1 MAIGIGTVQV
11 KRERGELV
19 VQGLGKTP
27 RGQNFIKD
35 TETLGVKSSADP
47 AFKGKLVAAVAKM
60 FTETPS
66 PG

>member
-11 KRERGELV
+11 KREHGVLV

-35 TETLGVKSSADP
+35 TIPLDVKSTADP
-47 AFKGKLVAAVAKM
+47 AFHGKLVAAVAQM
-60 FTETPS
+60 FTEKPS
-66 PG
+66 P